1 MPGFDDMKDRKVLGV
16 NSRGKL
22 EADYGSEGIK
32 LFDLYITPTGGLRV
46 KPLTEPAPT
55 KTIDQEGE
63 REPADLARRLARVD
77 QG

>member
-1 MPGFDDMKDRKVLGV
+1 MKDHRVLGV

-22 EADYGSEGIK
+22 EVDYGAEGIK
-32 LFDLYITPTGGLRV
+32 LYDLYVTPAGGLRV
-46 KPLTEPAPT
+46 KPYSEPAPT

-63 REPADLARRLARVD
+63 REPVDLARRLARVD